1 MLRFKDRYKKEAIPA
16 MIKEFGYKNQMAVPR
31 IEKAVVNTGFGR
43 QVAGVSTDEH
53 KKICQAVC
61 HDLALICGQKA
72 VLALSKKS
80 IASFKLRKGIAI
92 GAKATLRGKKMED
105 FIDRLINIALP
116 RSRDFQGIDE
126 KSLDKKGNL
135 SIGIKEQITFPE
147 ILPENVKRLFGL
159 EVAISTTAKTRK
171 EGIELFKLM
180 GFPIKLKS

>member
-1 MLRFKDRYKKEAIPA
+1 MLRFKERYQKEVIPK
-16 MIKEFGYKNQMAVPR
+16 MMEKFGYQNKMAVPR

-43 QVAGVSTDEH
+43 QVAGLSSDEH
-53 KKICQAVC
+53 KKICQAVLD
-61 HDLALICGQKA
+61 DLALICGQKA

-135 SIGIKEQITFPE
+135 SVGVKEQITFPE
-147 ILPENVKRLFGL
+147 ISPESVKRMFSL

-171 EGIELFKLM
+171 EGIELFRLM
-180 GFPIKLKS
+180 GFPIK